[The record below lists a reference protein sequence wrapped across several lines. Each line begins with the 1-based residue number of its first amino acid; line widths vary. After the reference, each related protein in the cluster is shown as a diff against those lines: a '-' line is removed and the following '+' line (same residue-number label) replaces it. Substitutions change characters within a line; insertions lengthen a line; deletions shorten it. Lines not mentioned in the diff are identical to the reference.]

1 MNRFL
6 PTLGA
11 SLLAATLSTSA
22 FAAGEHEGGHGEG
35 ETTTLMGE
43 LIDTA
48 CFVASDGGA
57 KGEAHAECA
66 RTCLSTGIPAG
77 ILPEGGDADDF
88 LFLLTNPVPFAE
100 YAAQTIKV
108 EGVQHE
114 GMQAFDVK
122 HLYVKQKDGSF
133 KEVMLD
139 DNHHNMMGGGEQRE
153 EDHGHGAHSH

>member
-1 MNRFL
+1 MHRFSSPVSAIL
-6 PTLGA
+6 LAA
-11 SLLAATLSTSA
+11 SLLAAP
-22 FAAGEHEGGHGEG
+22 FAAAHEGEHAEGEGG
-35 ETTTLMGE
+35 TTTLIGE

-66 RTCLSTGIPAG
+66 AKCLSTGIPAG
-77 ILPEGGDADDF
+77 ILPEGGGTDDL

-108 EGVQHE
+108 EGVKHE

-139 DNHHNMMGGGEQRE
+139 DNHHNMMGGDEKT
-153 EDHGHGAHSH
+153 EDHGHGEHAH